1 MARWTVSV
9 MMPRKYPSRSPKA
22 TERGILRPGGKQMT
36 YTAPLADMRFALR
49 EVAGLQQIAA
59 LPGYEHATDDTID
72 AVLEEAAKLAGN
84 GLAPLN
90 REGDKAGAKLENG
103 VVRTAP
109 GFAGLYKE
117 FVDGGWN
124 SLPFD
129 PEFGGQGMPWLLAAT
144 VQEMWQAANMG
155 FGLVLLLNQG
165 AIDAIHHHGSAEQKA
180 TFLPRMISGEW
191 TGTMNLTEPQAGSDL
206 AQLKTR
212 AARSGDHYL
221 VSGQKIFIT
230 YGEHDMAENIVHL
243 VLARTPDAQ
252 AGVRGISLFIV
263 PKFLVGAD
271 GKPAKRNDL
280 RCVSLEHK
288 LGIHASP
295 TCVMSF
301 GDDGGAV
308 GYLVGEEGRGLSY
321 MFTMMNNARLAVGIQ
336 GLAIAE
342 RAYQQAAAF
351 AKTRVQSKDDASDK
365 PQPVPIVHH
374 ADVRRMLMTM
384 RAQIEAMRALGYYT
398 AAGIDGALK
407 HPDRDSARKIQDRVD
422 LLIPIVKA
430 WFTDLG
436 NEIASLGVQIHGG
449 MGFIEETG
457 AAQHLRDARILP
469 IYEGTNG
476 IQARDLVGRKVA
488 KDGGETMLALVAEM
502 RATAEEMKA
511 SPGDDLAAIRG
522 ALQVAADALEDA
534 TRWVAQSVKADLV
547 AALAGSVPF
556 LRLAGT
562 ALGGW
567 LLARS
572 ALAAQ
577 GKLAGR
583 DGDPAF
589 LEAKVVTARFYAEV
603 ILPPA
608 LAQLGPLKAAGRT
621 VFALEESQL

>member
-1 MARWTVSV
+1 
-9 MMPRKYPSRSPKA
+9 
-22 TERGILRPGGKQMT
+22 MT

-49 EVAGLQQIAA
+49 EVAGLARVST
-59 LPGYEHATDDTID
+59 LPGYEHATDDTVD

-90 REGDKAGAKLENG
+90 RDGDKVGAKLENG
-103 VVRTAP
+103 VVRSAP
-109 GFAGLYKE
+109 GFAAIYKE
-117 FVDGGWN
+117 FVAGGWN

-129 PEFGGQGMPWLLAAT
+129 PEFGGQGMPWLLATT
-144 VQEMWQAANMG
+144 VQEMWQAANIG

-165 AIDAIHHHGSAEQKA
+165 AIDAIHHHGSPEQRSA
-180 TFLPRMISGEW
+180 YLPKMISGEW

-206 AQLKTR
+206 GQLKSR
-212 AARSGDHYL
+212 AIKKDGHYL
-221 VSGQKIFIT
+221 VTGQKIFIT

-243 VLARTPDAQ
+243 VLARTPDAP

-271 GKPAKRNDL
+271 GGLGKRNDL

-321 MFTMMNNARLAVGIQ
+321 MFTMMNNARLSVGIQ

-351 AKTRVQSKDDASDK
+351 AKTRVQSKDDGSSK
-365 PQPVPIVHH
+365 PESVSIVHH

-407 HPDRDSARKIQDRVD
+407 HPDKETARKTQDRVD

-436 NEIASLGVQIHGG
+436 NEIASTGVQIHGG

-502 RATAEEMKA
+502 RALADEMKA
-511 SPGDDLAAIRG
+511 APGDDLAAIRTG
-522 ALQVAADALEDA
+522 LLASADALEDA
-534 TRWVAQSVKADLV
+534 TKWVAQSVKADLV
-547 AALAGSVPF
+547 TALAGSVPF

-572 ALAAQ
+572 ALVAQ
-577 GKLAGR
+577 TRLATR

-589 LEAKVVTARFYAEV
+589 LEAKLITARFYAEV
-603 ILPPA
+603 VLPPA

-621 VFALEESQL
+621 VFALREDQF

>member
-1 MARWTVSV
+1 
-9 MMPRKYPSRSPKA
+9 
-22 TERGILRPGGKQMT
+22 MT

-49 EVAGLQQIAA
+49 EVAGLQRVSA
-59 LPGYEHATDDTID
+59 LPGYEHATDDTVD

-90 REGDKAGAKLENG
+90 RDGDKIGAKLENG
-103 VVRTAP
+103 IVRTAP
-109 GFAGLYKE
+109 GFAGIYKE
-117 FVDGGWN
+117 FVEGGWN

-129 PEFGGQGMPWLLAAT
+129 PEFGGQGMPWLLATT

-165 AIDAIHHHGSAEQKA
+165 AIDAIHHHGSPEQR
-180 TFLPRMISGEW
+180 TTYLPRMISGEW

-206 AQLKTR
+206 AQLKSR
-212 AARSGDHYL
+212 AVKDGDHYL
-221 VSGQKIFIT
+221 VTGQKIFIT

-243 VLARTPDAQ
+243 VLARAPDAP

-271 GKPAKRNDL
+271 GKPGKRNDL

-308 GYLVGEEGRGLSY
+308 GYLVGEEGHGLSY
-321 MFTMMNNARLAVGIQ
+321 MFTMMNNARLSVGIQ

-351 AKTRVQSKDDASDK
+351 AKTRVQSKDDGSPK
-365 PQPVPIVHH
+365 PESVAIVHH

-407 HPDRDSARKIQDRVD
+407 HPDKETARNTQDRVD

-436 NEIASLGVQIHGG
+436 NEIASIGVQIHGG

-488 KDGGETMLALVAEM
+488 KDGGETMFGLVAEM
-502 RATAEEMKA
+502 RALAEEMKA
-511 SPGDDLAAIRG
+511 APGDDLAAIRAG
-522 ALQVAADALEDA
+522 LMAAADVLEDA
-534 TRWVAQSVKADLV
+534 TKWVAQAVKADLV
-547 AALAGSVPF
+547 TALAGSVPF

-572 ALAAQ
+572 ALVAQ
-577 GKLAGR
+577 ARLATR

-589 LEAKVVTARFYAEV
+589 LEAKLVTARFYAEV
-603 ILPPA
+603 VLPPA
-608 LAQLGPLKAAGRT
+608 LAELGPLKAAGRT
-621 VFALEESQL
+621 VFALTEDQF

>member
-1 MARWTVSV
+1 
-9 MMPRKYPSRSPKA
+9 
-22 TERGILRPGGKQMT
+22 MT

-49 EVAGLQQIAA
+49 EVAGLARVST
-59 LPGYEHATDDTID
+59 LPGYEHATDDTVD

-90 REGDKAGAKLENG
+90 RDGDRVGAKLENG
-103 VVRTAP
+103 VVRSAP
-109 GFAGLYKE
+109 GFAAIYKE
-117 FVDGGWN
+117 FVAGGWN

-129 PEFGGQGMPWLLAAT
+129 PEFGGQGMPWLLATT

-165 AIDAIHHHGSAEQKA
+165 AIDAIHHHGSPEQRL
-180 TFLPRMISGEW
+180 TYLPKMISGEW

-206 AQLKTR
+206 GQLKSR
-212 AARSGDHYL
+212 AVKNGDHYL
-221 VSGQKIFIT
+221 VTGQKIFIT

-243 VLARTPDAQ
+243 VLARTPDAP

-263 PKFLVGAD
+263 PKFLAGAD
-271 GKPAKRNDL
+271 GGPGKRNDL

-321 MFTMMNNARLAVGIQ
+321 MFTMMNNARLSVGIQ

-342 RAYQQAAAF
+342 RAYQQAADF
-351 AKTRVQSKDDASDK
+351 ARSRVQSKDDGSAK
-365 PQPVPIVHH
+365 PESVSIVHH

-398 AAGIDGALK
+398 AAGIDGALR
-407 HPDRDSARKIQDRVD
+407 HPDKETARKTQDRVD

-436 NEIASLGVQIHGG
+436 NEIASTGVQIHGG

-502 RATAEEMKA
+502 RALVDEMKA
-511 SPGDDLAAIRG
+511 APGDDLAAIRG
-522 ALQVAADALEDA
+522 SVLASADALEDA
-534 TRWVAQSVKADLV
+534 TKWVAQSVKADLV
-547 AALAGSVPF
+547 TALAGSVPF

-572 ALAAQ
+572 ALVAQ
-577 GKLAGR
+577 TRLATR

-589 LEAKVVTARFYAEV
+589 LEAKLITARFYAEV

-621 VFALEESQL
+621 VFALREDQF

>member
-1 MARWTVSV
+1 
-9 MMPRKYPSRSPKA
+9 
-22 TERGILRPGGKQMT
+22 MT

-49 EVAGLQQIAA
+49 EVAGLGQVAG
-59 LPGYEHATDDTID
+59 LPGYEHATEDMVD

-90 REGDKAGAKLENG
+90 RDGDKVGATLENG

-109 GFAGLYKE
+109 GFAAIYKE
-117 FVDGGWN
+117 FVAGGWN

-180 TFLPRMISGEW
+180 KYLPKMISGDW

-206 AQLKTR
+206 GQLKSR
-212 AARSGDHYL
+212 AVKDGDHYK
-221 VSGQKIFIT
+221 VTGQKIFIT

-243 VLARTPDAQ
+243 VLARTPDAP

-263 PKFLVGAD
+263 PKFLPNED
-271 GKPAKRNDL
+271 GTPGQRNDL
-280 RCVSLEHK
+280 KCVSLEHK

-301 GDDGGAV
+301 GDDGGAI
-308 GYLVGEEGRGLSY
+308 GHLVGEEGRGLSY
-321 MFTMMNNARLAVGIQ
+321 MFTMMNNARLSVGIQ

-342 RAYQQAAAF
+342 RAYQQAASF
-351 AKTRVQSKDDASDK
+351 ARTRVQSKDDGK
-365 PQPVPIVHH
+365 PNPTPVAIVHH
-374 ADVRRMLMTM
+374 PDVRRMLMSM

-407 HPDRDSARKIQDRVD
+407 HPDKETARKTQDRVD

-436 NEIASLGVQIHGG
+436 NEIASTGVQIHGG

-488 KDGGETMLALVAEM
+488 KDGGETMLGLVTEM
-502 RATAEEMKA
+502 RALAEELKA
-511 SPGDDLAAIRG
+511 APGDDLAAIRDG
-522 ALQVAADALEDA
+522 VLASAAALEDA
-534 TRWVAQSVKADLV
+534 TRWVAQSVKAELV
-547 AALAGSVPF
+547 TALAGSVPF

-572 ALAAQ
+572 ALVAQNRLAA
-577 GKLAGR
+577 R

-589 LEAKVVTARFYAEV
+589 LEAKLITARFYAEV

-621 VFALEESQL
+621 VFALREEQF

>member
-1 MARWTVSV
+1 
-9 MMPRKYPSRSPKA
+9 
-22 TERGILRPGGKQMT
+22 MT

-49 EVAGLQQIAA
+49 EVAGLGRVAG
-59 LPGYEHATDDTID
+59 LPGYEHATDDTVD
-72 AVLEEAAKLAGN
+72 AVLEEAARLAGN

-90 REGDKAGAKLENG
+90 RDGDKVGATLENG

-109 GFAGLYKE
+109 GFAAIYKE
-117 FVDGGWN
+117 FVAGGWN

-129 PEFGGQGMPWLLAAT
+129 PEFGGQGMPWLLATT

-165 AIDAIHHHGSAEQKA
+165 AIDAIHHHGSPAQKA
-180 TFLPRMISGEW
+180 QYLPKMISGDW

-206 AQLKTR
+206 GQLKSR
-212 AARSGDHYL
+212 AVKEGDHYK
-221 VSGQKIFIT
+221 VTGQKIFIT

-243 VLARTPDAQ
+243 VLARTPDAP

-263 PKFLVGAD
+263 PKFLPNED
-271 GKPAKRNDL
+271 GTPGKRNDL
-280 RCVSLEHK
+280 KCVSLEHK

-301 GDDGGAV
+301 GDDGGAI

-321 MFTMMNNARLAVGIQ
+321 MFTMMNNARLSVGIQ

-342 RAYQQAAAF
+342 RAYQQAASF
-351 AKTRVQSKDDASDK
+351 ARTRVQSKDDGK
-365 PQPVPIVHH
+365 PNPVPVSIVHH
-374 ADVRRMLMTM
+374 PDVRRMLMSM

-398 AAGIDGALK
+398 AAGIDGALR
-407 HPDRDSARKIQDRVD
+407 HPDKEAARKTQDRVD

-436 NEIASLGVQIHGG
+436 NEIASTGVQIHGG

-488 KDGGETMLALVAEM
+488 KDGGETMLGLVAEM
-502 RATAEEMKA
+502 RALAGELKA
-511 SPGDDLAAIRG
+511 APGDDMEAIRDG
-522 ALQVAADALEDA
+522 VLASAEALEEA
-534 TRWVAQSVKADLV
+534 TIWVAQSVKAELV
-547 AALAGSVPF
+547 TALAGSGPF

-572 ALAAQ
+572 ALVAQ
-577 GKLAGR
+577 NRLATR

-589 LEAKVVTARFYAEV
+589 MEAKLITARFYAEV

-608 LAQLGPLKAAGRT
+608 LAQLGPLQAAGRT
-621 VFALEESQL
+621 VFALREEQF

>member
-1 MARWTVSV
+1 
-9 MMPRKYPSRSPKA
+9 
-22 TERGILRPGGKQMT
+22 
-36 YTAPLADMRFALR
+36 
-49 EVAGLQQIAA
+49 
-59 LPGYEHATDDTID
+59 
-72 AVLEEAAKLAGN
+72 
-84 GLAPLN
+84 
-90 REGDKAGAKLENG
+90 
-103 VVRTAP
+103 
-109 GFAGLYKE
+109 
-117 FVDGGWN
+117 
-124 SLPFD
+124 
-129 PEFGGQGMPWLLAAT
+129 
-144 VQEMWQAANMG
+144 
-155 FGLVLLLNQG
+155 
-165 AIDAIHHHGSAEQKA
+165 
-180 TFLPRMISGEW
+180 MISGEW

-206 AQLKTR
+206 GQLKTR
-212 AARSGDHYL
+212 AVKNGDHYL
-221 VSGQKIFIT
+221 VTGQKIFIT
-230 YGEHDMAENIVHL
+230 YGEHDMTENIVHL
-243 VLARTPDAQ
+243 VLARTPDAP

-263 PKFLVGAD
+263 PKFLVGPD
-271 GKPAKRNDL
+271 GKPGRRNDL

-295 TCVMSF
+295 TCVMSY

-321 MFTMMNNARLAVGIQ
+321 MFTMMNNARLSVGIQ

-342 RAYQQAAAF
+342 RAYQQAAEF
-351 AKTRVQSKDDASDK
+351 ARTRVQSKDDASADARS
-365 PQPVPIVHH
+365 VPIVHH

-407 HPDRDSARKIQDRVD
+407 HPDKEAARRTQDRVD

-436 NEIASLGVQIHGG
+436 NEIASLGVQVHGG

-488 KDGGETMLALVAEM
+488 KDGGETMLGLVDEM
-502 RATAEEMKA
+502 RALAQEMSA
-511 SPGDDLAAIRG
+511 MPGDDLAAIRTG
-522 ALQVAADALEDA
+522 LQVAADALEDA

-547 AALAGSVPF
+547 GALAGSVPF

-567 LLARS
+567 LLARG
-572 ALAAQ
+572 ALVATQKLAA
-577 GKLAGR
+577 R
-583 DGDPAF
+583 EGDPAF
-589 LEAKVVTARFYAEV
+589 LEAKLVTARFYADV
-603 ILPPA
+603 VLPPA

-621 VFALEESQL
+621 VFALKEDQF

>member
-1 MARWTVSV
+1 
-9 MMPRKYPSRSPKA
+9 
-22 TERGILRPGGKQMT
+22 MT
-36 YTAPLADMRFALR
+36 YSAPLADMRFALR
-49 EVAGLQQIAA
+49 EVAGLAGVAA

-90 REGDKAGAKLENG
+90 RDGDKVGAKLENG

-109 GFAGLYKE
+109 GFAAIYKE
-117 FVDGGWN
+117 FVEGGWN

-129 PEFGGQGMPWLLAAT
+129 PEFGGQGMPWLLATT

-165 AIDAIHHHGSAEQKA
+165 AIDAVHHHGSVDQKA
-180 TFLPRMISGEW
+180 TYLPKMISGEW

-206 AQLKTR
+206 GQLKSR
-212 AARSGDHYL
+212 AVKTGDHYL
-221 VSGQKIFIT
+221 VTGQKIFI
-230 YGEHDMAENIVHL
+230 
-243 VLARTPDAQ
+243 ARTPDAP

-271 GKPAKRNDL
+271 GKLGKRNDL
-280 RCVSLEHK
+280 KCVSLEHK
-288 LGIHASP
+288 LGIHGSP

-301 GDDGGAV
+301 GDNGGAV

-321 MFTMMNNARLAVGIQ
+321 MFTMMNNARLSVGIQ

-351 AKTRVQSKDDASDK
+351 ARTRVQSKDDGSPQ
-365 PQPVPIVHH
+365 PQPVSIVHH
-374 ADVRRMLMTM
+374 PDVRRMLMSM

-407 HPDRDSARKIQDRVD
+407 QPDKEMSRRTQDRVD

-436 NEIASLGVQIHGG
+436 NEIASTGVQIHGG

-502 RATAEEMKA
+502 RALVEEMKGA
-511 SPGDDLAAIRG
+511 PGDDLAAIAAG
-522 ALQVAADALEDA
+522 VAASADALEDA
-534 TRWVAQSVKADLV
+534 TKWVAQSVKAELV
-547 AALAGSVPF
+547 NALAGSVPF

-572 ALAAQ
+572 ALVAQ
-577 GKLAGR
+577 TKLAAR

-589 LEAKVVTARFYAEV
+589 LEAKLVTARFFAEV

-621 VFALEESQL
+621 VFALTEEQF

>member
-1 MARWTVSV
+1 
-9 MMPRKYPSRSPKA
+9 
-22 TERGILRPGGKQMT
+22 MT

-49 EVAGLQQIAA
+49 EVAGLSGVAA

-90 REGDKAGAKLENG
+90 REGDKVGAKLENG

-109 GFAGLYKE
+109 GFAAIYKE
-117 FVDGGWN
+117 FVEGGWN

-129 PEFGGQGMPWLLAAT
+129 PEFGGQGMPWLLATT

-165 AIDAIHHHGSAEQKA
+165 AIDAIHHHGSEAQKA
-180 TFLPRMISGEW
+180 TYLPKMISGEW

-206 AQLKTR
+206 GQLKSR
-212 AARSGDHYL
+212 AVKNGDHYL
-221 VSGQKIFIT
+221 VTGQKIFIT

-243 VLARTPDAQ
+243 VLARTPDAP

-263 PKFLVGAD
+263 PKYLANDD
-271 GKPAKRNDL
+271 GTPGKRNDL

-308 GYLVGEEGRGLSY
+308 GFLVGEEGRGLSY
-321 MFTMMNNARLAVGIQ
+321 MFTMMNNARLSVGIQ

-351 AKTRVQSKDDASDK
+351 ARTRVQSKDDGSPKPAS
-365 PQPVPIVHH
+365 VAIVHH
-374 ADVRRMLMTM
+374 ADVRRMLMSM
-384 RAQIEAMRALGYYT
+384 RSQIEAMRALGYYT

-407 HPDRDSARKIQDRVD
+407 QPDKEAGRRIQDRVD

-436 NEIASLGVQIHGG
+436 NEIASTGVQIHGG
-449 MGFIEETG
+449 MGFVEETG

-511 SPGDDLAAIRG
+511 APGDDIEAIRAG
-522 ALQVAADALEDA
+522 LVAAADALEDA
-534 TRWVAQSVKADLV
+534 TKWVAQSVKAELV
-547 AALAGSVPF
+547 NALAGSVPF

-572 ALAAQ
+572 ALVAQ
-577 GKLAGR
+577 NKLAAR

-589 LEAKVVTARFYAEV
+589 LEAKLVTARFYAEV

-621 VFALEESQL
+621 VFVLSEEQF

>member
-1 MARWTVSV
+1 
-9 MMPRKYPSRSPKA
+9 
-22 TERGILRPGGKQMT
+22 MT

-49 EVAGLQQIAA
+49 EVAGLAAIAA

-90 REGDKAGAKLENG
+90 RDGDKVGARLENG

-109 GFAGLYKE
+109 GFTAIYKE

-129 PEFGGQGMPWLLAAT
+129 PEFGGQGMPWLLATA

-165 AIDAIHHHGSAEQKA
+165 AIDAIHHHGSAEQK
-180 TFLPRMISGEW
+180 TVYLPKMISGEW

-206 AQLKTR
+206 GQLKSR
-212 AARSGDHYL
+212 AIRNGDHYL
-221 VSGQKIFIT
+221 ITGQKIFIT
-230 YGEHDMAENIVHL
+230 YGEHDLAENIVHL
-243 VLARTPDAQ
+243 VLARTPEAP

-263 PKFLVGAD
+263 PKFLPDAD
-271 GKPAKRNDL
+271 GRPGKRNDL

-301 GDDGGAV
+301 GDDGGAI
-308 GYLVGEEGRGLSY
+308 GHLVGEEGRGLSY
-321 MFTMMNNARLAVGIQ
+321 MFTMMNNARLSVGVQ

-342 RAYQQAAAF
+342 RAYQQAAEF
-351 AKTRVQSKDDASDK
+351 ARTRVQSKDDAS
-365 PQPVPIVHH
+365 PQPAPVSIVHH
-374 ADVRRMLMTM
+374 ADVRRMLMSM

-398 AAGIDGALK
+398 ASGIDGALK
-407 HPDRDSARKIQDRVD
+407 TLDKDAARRTQDRVD

-436 NEIASLGVQIHGG
+436 NEIASTGVQIHGG

-476 IQARDLVGRKVA
+476 IQARDLVGRKIT
-488 KDGGETMLALVAEM
+488 KDGGETMLGLVAEM
-502 RATAEEMKA
+502 RALAGELEKA
-511 SPGDDLAAIRG
+511 PGDDLAAIAAGVG
-522 ALQVAADALEDA
+522 AAAAALEDA
-534 TRWVAQSVKADLV
+534 TRWVAQSAKADLLN
-547 AALAGSVPF
+547 ALAGSVPF

-567 LLARS
+567 LLAKS
-572 ALAAQ
+572 ALVAQ
-577 GKLAGR
+577 QKLAER

-589 LEAKVVTARFYAEV
+589 LEAKLITARFYAEV

-621 VFALEESQL
+621 VFALKEEQF

>member
-1 MARWTVSV
+1 
-9 MMPRKYPSRSPKA
+9 
-22 TERGILRPGGKQMT
+22 MT

-49 EVAGLQQIAA
+49 EVAGLAGVAA

-90 REGDKAGAKLENG
+90 RDGDKVGAKLENG

-109 GFAGLYKE
+109 GFAGIYKE
-117 FVDGGWN
+117 FVEGGWN

-129 PEFGGQGMPWLLAAT
+129 PAFGGQGMPWLLATT

-165 AIDAIHHHGSAEQKA
+165 AIDAIHHHGSEDQKA
-180 TFLPRMISGEW
+180 AYLPKMISGEW

-206 AQLKTR
+206 GQLKSR
-212 AARSGDHYL
+212 AVKSGDHYL
-221 VSGQKIFIT
+221 VTGQKIFIT

-243 VLARTPDAQ
+243 VLARTPDAP

-271 GKPAKRNDL
+271 GKLGKRNDL

-288 LGIHASP
+288 LGIHGSP

-321 MFTMMNNARLAVGIQ
+321 MFTMMNNARLSVGVQ

-351 AKTRVQSKDDASDK
+351 ARTRVQSKDDGSPQ
-365 PQPVPIVHH
+365 PQPVSIVHH
-374 ADVRRMLMTM
+374 PDVRRMLMSM

-407 HPDRDSARKIQDRVD
+407 QPDKEAARKTQDRVD

-436 NEIASLGVQIHGG
+436 NEIASTGVQIHGG

-488 KDGGETMLALVAEM
+488 KDGGETMLGLVAEM
-502 RATAEEMKA
+502 RALVQEMKA
-511 SPGDDLAAIRG
+511 APGDDLAAIASG
-522 ALQVAADALEDA
+522 IAAAADALEDA
-534 TRWVAQSVKADLV
+534 TKWVAQSVKAELV
-547 AALAGSVPF
+547 NALAGSVPF

-567 LLARS
+567 LLAKS
-572 ALAAQ
+572 ALVAQ
-577 GKLAGR
+577 AKLAAR

-589 LEAKVVTARFYAEV
+589 LEAKLVTARFYAEV
-603 ILPPA
+603 LLPPA

-621 VFALEESQL
+621 VFALTEEQF

>member
-1 MARWTVSV
+1 
-9 MMPRKYPSRSPKA
+9 
-22 TERGILRPGGKQMT
+22 MT

-49 EVAGLQQIAA
+49 EVAGLQHVAS
-59 LPGYEHATDDTID
+59 LPGYEHATDDTVD

-90 REGDKAGAKLENG
+90 RDGDKTGARLENG

-109 GFAGLYKE
+109 GFAGIYKE

-165 AIDAIHHHGSAEQKA
+165 AIDAIHHHGSAEQKSRY
-180 TFLPRMISGEW
+180 LPKMISGEW

-206 AQLKTR
+206 AQLKCK
-212 AARSGDHYL
+212 AVKEGDHYRIT
-221 VSGQKIFIT
+221 GQKIFIT

-243 VLARTPDAQ
+243 VLARTPEAP

-263 PKFLVGAD
+263 PKFLPEDD
-271 GKPAKRNDL
+271 GRPGKRNDL

-301 GDDGGAV
+301 GDDGGAI
-308 GYLVGEEGRGLSY
+308 GTLVGEEGRGLSY
-321 MFTMMNNARLAVGIQ
+321 MFTMMNNARLSVGIQ

-342 RAYQQAAAF
+342 RAYQQASAF
-351 AKTRVQSKDDASDK
+351 AKTRVQSKDDGSTR
-365 PQPVPIVHH
+365 PEPVSIIHH
-374 ADVRRMLMTM
+374 ADIRRMLMTM

-407 HPDRDSARKIQDRVD
+407 HPNREQARRIQDRVD

-436 NEIASLGVQIHGG
+436 NEIASIGVQVHGG

-476 IQARDLVGRKVA
+476 IQARDLVGRKIA
-488 KDGGETMLALVAEM
+488 KDGGEAMLGLVAEM
-502 RATAEEMKA
+502 RALAQEMA
-511 SPGDDLAAIRG
+511 NAPGDDLAAIRS
-522 ALQVAADALEDA
+522 ALSASADALEDA
-534 TRWVAQSVKADLV
+534 TRWVAQSVKVELA

-577 GKLAGR
+577 ARLAGR

-589 LEAKVVTARFYAEV
+589 LEAKLVTARFYAEV
-603 ILPPA
+603 VLPPA

-621 VFALEESQL
+621 VFALSEAQL

>member
-1 MARWTVSV
+1 
-9 MMPRKYPSRSPKA
+9 
-22 TERGILRPGGKQMT
+22 MT

-49 EVAGLQQIAA
+49 EVAGLAGVAA

-90 REGDKAGAKLENG
+90 REGDKVGAKLENG

-109 GFAGLYKE
+109 GFAAIYKE
-117 FVDGGWN
+117 FVEGGWN

-129 PEFGGQGMPWLLAAT
+129 PAFGGQGMPWLLATT

-165 AIDAIHHHGSAEQKA
+165 AIDAIHHHGSEAQKA
-180 TFLPRMISGEW
+180 AYLPKMISGEW

-206 AQLKTR
+206 GQLKSR
-212 AARSGDHYL
+212 AVKDGDHYL
-221 VSGQKIFIT
+221 VTGQKIFIT

-243 VLARTPDAQ
+243 VLARTPDAP

-263 PKFLVGAD
+263 PKFLAGDD
-271 GKPAKRNDL
+271 GGLGKRNDL

-321 MFTMMNNARLAVGIQ
+321 MFTMMNNARLSVGIQ

-351 AKTRVQSKDDASDK
+351 ARTRVQSKDDGSAAPTS
-365 PQPVPIVHH
+365 VAIIHH
-374 ADVRRMLMTM
+374 ADVRRMLMSM

-407 HPDRDSARKIQDRVD
+407 QPDKAAGRKIQDRVD

-436 NEIASLGVQIHGG
+436 NEIASTGVQIHGG

-457 AAQHLRDARILP
+457 SAQHLRDARILP

-488 KDGGETMLALVAEM
+488 KDGGETMLELVAEM
-502 RATAEEMKA
+502 RATALEMKA
-511 SPGDDLAAIRG
+511 APGDDLEAIRTG
-522 ALQVAADALEDA
+522 LEAAADALEDA
-534 TRWVAQSVKADLV
+534 TKWVAQSVKAELV
-547 AALAGSVPF
+547 NALAGSVPF

-572 ALAAQ
+572 ALVAQ
-577 GKLAGR
+577 KRLGER

-589 LEAKVVTARFYAEV
+589 LEAKLVTARFYAEV

-621 VFALEESQL
+621 VFALTEEQF

>member
-1 MARWTVSV
+1 
-9 MMPRKYPSRSPKA
+9 
-22 TERGILRPGGKQMT
+22 MT

-49 EVAGLQQIAA
+49 ELAGLAGVAA

-90 REGDKAGAKLENG
+90 RDGDKIGATLENG

-109 GFAGLYKE
+109 GFAAIYKE

-129 PEFGGQGMPWLLAAT
+129 PAFGGQGMPWLLATT

-165 AIDAIHHHGSAEQKA
+165 AIDAIHHHGSEAQKA
-180 TFLPRMISGEW
+180 AYLPKMISGEW

-206 AQLKTR
+206 GQLKSR
-212 AARSGDHYL
+212 AVKDGDHYL
-221 VSGQKIFIT
+221 VSGQKIYIT

-243 VLARTPDAQ
+243 VLARTPDAP

-263 PKFLVGAD
+263 PKYLPDAD
-271 GKPAKRNDL
+271 GKPGKRNDL

-321 MFTMMNNARLAVGIQ
+321 MFTMMNNARLSVGFQ

-351 AKTRVQSKDDASDK
+351 ARSRVQSKDDGSTAPAS
-365 PQPVPIVHH
+365 VSIVHH
-374 ADVRRMLMTM
+374 ADVRRMLMSM

-407 HPDRDSARKIQDRVD
+407 QPDKAAGRRIQDRVD

-436 NEIASLGVQIHGG
+436 NEIASTGVQIHGG
-449 MGFIEETG
+449 MGFIEDTG

-488 KDGGETMLALVAEM
+488 KDGGETMLALVADM
-502 RATAEEMKA
+502 RATAQEMKA
-511 SPGDDLAAIRG
+511 APGDDIEAIRTG
-522 ALQVAADALEDA
+522 LMAAADALEDA
-534 TRWVAQSVKADLV
+534 TKWVAQSVKAELV
-547 AALAGSVPF
+547 NALAGSVPF
-556 LRLAGT
+556 LHLAGT

-572 ALAAQ
+572 ALVAQ
-577 GKLAGR
+577 KRLGER

-589 LEAKVVTARFYAEV
+589 LEAKLVTARFYAEV

-621 VFALEESQL
+621 VFALAEEQF